1 MMSQYW
7 DELFNYVF
15 NDFVKGR
22 DGLELISQNPIIFL
36 QESDDFS
43 AICDWRSQECENERF
58 DSLLLMR
65 LFVISWSKPLQ
76 GIAAWMKNDLIYSAP
91 IFKFTQPL
99 LLRLFTLFLE
109 DNISLK
115 RQILDDTIAGHD
127 ANTTALIT
135 AAETVLNQ
143 YLQRCEKLN
152 RRFRGDQ
159 RRWQETDWF
168 SSAELQKG
176 LARGKVEFRSRR
188 DRKFDC
194 YFAELFMAVTVVNE
208 FYPKSPLIRALARV
222 PLHFPAS
229 YDYFEHYFQRYIQ
242 QLYLCNAEPWFLFE
256 LMRNIVPEAFL
267 FLCSR
272 TLFSICEGEALVRYF
287 DELYPI
293 DGLIGCSHTK
303 AEYLQ
308 CFSKLALISP
318 IYENMDAEHGR

>member
-43 AICDWRSQECENERF
+43 AIYDWRSQEFENEYF

-76 GIAAWMKNDLIYSAP
+76 GLAAWLKKDIIYSASC
-91 IFKFTQPL
+91 FKFSQPL
-99 LLRLFTLFLE
+99 LQRLYTLFLE

-115 RQILDDTIAGHD
+115 RHIQNGSFAGND
-127 ANTTALIT
+127 ANPAALIT
-135 AAETVLNQ
+135 AAETVLDQ
-143 YLQRCEKLN
+143 YLRRCERLN
-152 RRFRGDQ
+152 RRFRGDK
-159 RRWQETDWF
+159 RRWQEADWF
-168 SSAELQKG
+168 SSAALEND
-176 LARGKVEFRSRR
+176 LAQGKAGFRTKR

-194 YFAELFMAVTVVNE
+194 YFAELFMAATVLNE
-208 FYPKSPLIRALARV
+208 YYPKSPLLRALATV
-222 PLHFPAS
+222 PLCFPAS
-229 YDYFEHYFQRYIQ
+229 YDYFEPYFQRYVQ
-242 QLYLCNAEPWFLFE
+242 ELYLRNADPWFLFE
-256 LMRNIVPEAFL
+256 LMRHIMPEAFL

-272 TLFSICEGEALVRYF
+272 TLFSMCEGEALVRYF
-287 DELYPI
+287 DELYPS

-308 CFSKLALISP
+308 CFSKLALITP
-318 IYENMDAEHGR
+318 L